1 MTIAF
6 EVTLIIV
13 MLACVLF
20 LFGDQ
25 QHRFRIEYAIIF
37 TAAAAAMLALLRVP
51 LPL

>member
-6 EVTLIIV
+6 EITLIIV

-25 QHRFRIEYAIIF
+25 HRFRIEHAIIF
-37 TAAAAAMLALLRVP
+37 MAAAAAMLALLLAP
-51 LPL
+51 QLL

>member
-6 EVTLIIV
+6 EITLIIV

-20 LFGDQ
+20 LFGDR

-37 TAAAAAMLALLRVP
+37 TVAAAAMLALLLAP
-51 LPL
+51 QLL

>member
-37 TAAAAAMLALLRVP
+37 TAAAVAMLALLRVQ